1 MSIVISLQSFVDAF
15 CLTICQKCRDENSSG
30 DCNYNDNYI
39 ALIIS
44 IFPYILRFAQ
54 CVNRYYYTGTRVF
67 LLNMVKHIIGI
78 LFCFFYWFYLN
89 GKYH

>member
-54 CVNRYYYTGTRVF
+54 CVNRYRDCPKKFYDTILYNTMHYTNTILKF
-67 LLNMVKHIIGI
+67 LKIRII
-78 LFCFFYWFYLN
+78 
-89 GKYH
+89 